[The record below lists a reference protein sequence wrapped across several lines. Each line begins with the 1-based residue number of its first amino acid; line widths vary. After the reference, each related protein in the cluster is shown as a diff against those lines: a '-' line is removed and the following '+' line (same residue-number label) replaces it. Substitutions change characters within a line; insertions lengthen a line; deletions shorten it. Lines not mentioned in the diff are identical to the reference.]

1 MTFMQSRPGRS
12 TAMTRRFLGSCLVAA
27 LLLCG
32 PPARA
37 QDGIATRQ
45 ANGEFRQTVQV
56 LVKGIEAM
64 SLTLF
69 ATINHAAGAEGAG
82 LSLRPTTLLIFGS
95 PKAGTPL
102 MRQNQL
108 LGLELPL
115 KLLIWQDE
123 AGKVM
128 VSYVQPVWTA
138 QRFGLDPAKQPIPA
152 MADALASL
160 AGLAARQ

>member
-1 MTFMQSRPGRS
+1 MTFTQSRPGRS
-12 TAMTRRFLGSCLVAA
+12 VASMRRFLGSCLVAA
-27 LLLCG
+27 LLLYG
-32 PPARA
+32 LPARA
-37 QDGIATRQ
+37 QDGVATSQ
-45 ANGEFRQTVQV
+45 ANGEFRQTVQA

-64 SLTLF
+64 NLTLF

-102 MRQNQL
+102 MQQNQL

-123 AGKVM
+123 SGKVM
-128 VSYVQPVWTA
+128 VSYTQPAWIA

-152 MADALASL
+152 MAGALASL
-160 AGLAARQ
+160 AGLAEKQ